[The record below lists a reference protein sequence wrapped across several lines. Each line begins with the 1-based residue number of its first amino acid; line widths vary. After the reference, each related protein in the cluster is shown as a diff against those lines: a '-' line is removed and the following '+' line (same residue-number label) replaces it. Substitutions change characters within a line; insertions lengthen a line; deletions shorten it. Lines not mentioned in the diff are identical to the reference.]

1 MAMNVDGLTG
11 QGQPAEPRQVHILRS
26 SESAAHTSRSAQQS
40 PPPEAQDVNTE
51 KVLAELRRVSR
62 IFNRR
67 LKFSY
72 NDELEQLV
80 VKVVDSDSDKVIK
93 EIPPRE
99 LQRLYARIR
108 EAIGLLVDEQR

>member
-1 MAMNVDGLTG
+1 MAMNVEGLAG
-11 QGQPAEPRQVHILRS
+11 QGQPTDPRQAHILRS
-26 SESAAHTSRSAQQS
+26 PEHESTQVSQQL
-40 PPPEAQDVNTE
+40 PEQDVNTE
-51 KVLAELRRVSR
+51 KVLEELRRVSQV
-62 IFNRR
+62 FNRKLR
-67 LKFSY
+67 FSY

-80 VKVVDSDSDKVIK
+80 VKVVDSGSDKVIK